1 VRRAPLVRRREALFD
16 FAAVLVLLLLLLRFT
31 VRPSVVSQ
39 DYRETVHHGAVRPAR
54 RTA

>member
-16 FAAVLVLLLLLLRFT
+16 FAAVLVLLLLLRFT